1 MWNCHKNVIRM
12 PEMQFMLCQK
22 LTCLLTIKLFKK
34 KKNLSIV
41 QFVKIRIEIWQRL
54 LVLRCFSYTQY
65 FHCCH
70 TNNRTTLLRL
80 RVQCWTEL
88 YSFTSTLLAGLM
100 FSLLSLCQL
109 VYILNNSNQQIVLKF
124 TAKLKKKPFNLF
136 VQQYEEL
143 PLLNHFHLQH
153 SSFKKIYFG
162 RWFK

>member
-34 KKNLSIV
+34 KKICRLFNLLKLELKYDKDFLFYVVSA
-41 QFVKIRIEIWQRL
+41 
-54 LVLRCFSYTQY
+54 TQY

-88 YSFTSTLLAGLM
+88 HSFTLTLLAGLM

-124 TAKLKKKPFNLF
+124 TAKFKKKPFNLF